1 MMDVLLDTHVFLW
14 WNSADTRLSPRV
26 NTLLQDTQN
35 RLFLSL
41 ASVWE
46 IQIKIQLGKLHL
58 PSQLV
63 HILAQQQAI
72 NGLQLLPIELHH
84 ILELGALA
92 DIHRDPFDRLLVAQA
107 RSQAIPIVSDDRWIK
122 QYAVEVIW

>member
-92 DIHRDPFDRLLVAQA
+92 DIHRDPFDRLLTVGA
-107 RSQAIPIVSDDRWIK
+107 S
-122 QYAVEVIW
+122 